1 MTRCCSLLQWG
12 RRCEATEGWPSPN
25 SAASATSSFNGAV
38 AVKRRKDW
46 KSLGSTG
53 LYVMLQWGRRCEA
66 TEGRVPPVSL
76 AGLLRL
82 QWGRR
87 CEATEGDVAMGERGL
102 DVRFNGAVAVKRRKA
117 RVLSQ

>member
-66 TEGRVPPVSL
+66 TEGSSTRAIKSEKSE
-76 AGLLRL
+76 L

-87 CEATEGDVAMGERGL
+87 CEATEGFNVTNWSLIRQYASMGPSL
-102 DVRFNGAVAVKRRKA
+102 
-117 RVLSQ
+117 